1 MMSIVKK
8 TLATLLVS
16 TALFSATAFA
26 NSAGDAKVRAAGED
40 TVSKMNAAVDL
51 LEKGGN
57 KDEVL
62 KLLADV
68 RQAQKDFRY
77 EHTERLRQ
85 KAGNSLKA
93 GREELEKG
101 DAKALADLKTARDQ
115 YKEALTTYLAAH

>member
-1 MMSIVKK
+1 MMSILKK

-26 NSAGDAKVRAAGED
+26 NSAGDAKVKAAGEA
-40 TVSKMNAAVDL
+40 TVAKMNEAVDI

-57 KDEVL
+57 KEDAI
-62 KLLADV
+62 KLLSDV
-68 RQAQKDFRY
+68 RQSQKDFRY

-115 YKEALTTYLAAH
+115 YKEALTIYLAAH

>member
-1 MMSIVKK
+1 MSILKK

-16 TALFSATAFA
+16 AALFSTSAFA
-26 NSAGDAKVRAAGED
+26 NSAGDAKVKAAGEA
-40 TVSKMNAAVDL
+40 TVAKMNEAIDI

-57 KDEVL
+57 KADAE
-62 KLLADV
+62 KLLSDV
-68 RQAQKDFRY
+68 RQSQKDFRY

-101 DAKALADLKTARDQ
+101 EASAIVSLKKARDE
-115 YKEALTTYLAAH
+115 YKEALTIYLAAH

>member
-1 MMSIVKK
+1 MSILKK

-16 TALFSATAFA
+16 AALFSTSAFA
-26 NSAGDAKVRAAGED
+26 NSAGDAKVKAAGEA
-40 TVSKMNAAVDL
+40 TVAKMNDAIDI

-57 KDEVL
+57 KADAE
-62 KLLADV
+62 KLLSDV
-68 RQAQKDFRY
+68 RQSQKDFRY

-101 DAKALADLKTARDQ
+101 EASAIVSLKKARDE
-115 YKEALTTYLAAH
+115 YKEALTIYLAAH

>member
-1 MMSIVKK
+1 MMSILKK

-26 NSAGDAKVRAAGED
+26 NSAGDAKVKAAGEA
-40 TVSKMNAAVDL
+40 TVAKMNEAVDI

-57 KDEVL
+57 KEDAI
-62 KLLADV
+62 KLLSDV
-68 RQAQKDFRY
+68 RQSQKDFRY

-101 DAKALADLKTARDQ
+101 EASAIVSLKKARDE
-115 YKEALTTYLAAH
+115 YKEALTIYLAAH